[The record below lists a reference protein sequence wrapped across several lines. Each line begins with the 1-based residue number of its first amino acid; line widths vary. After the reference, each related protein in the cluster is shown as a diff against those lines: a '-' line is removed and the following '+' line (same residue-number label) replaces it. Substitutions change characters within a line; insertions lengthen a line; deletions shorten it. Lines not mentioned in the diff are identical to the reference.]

1 MGVNMKFY
9 FAPLEGV
16 TGYIYRNAHHT
27 FFPETVDKYF
37 APFIVA
43 NQKGT
48 WKTREISDLLP
59 ENNKGVKLIPQ
70 ILTNKAED
78 FIETAKKIEQLGYSE
93 INLNLGCPSG
103 TVVSKNRGAGF
114 LSQTDELNCFLDN
127 ITQHAVTKISVKTR
141 IGKYDPDEFF
151 DLLEI
156 FNRYPLEELIVHP
169 RIQTDFY
176 KNKPN
181 LLMFEEA
188 VKTSKHPL
196 CYNGDIVTV
205 SDYLEIKAKFP
216 SVESMMIG
224 RGLLYNPALIREI
237 LGAIEMQGS
246 GILKNGIPGSGM
258 QIETLRS
265 MHDQI
270 YVGYQQILFGEKN
283 VLFKM
288 KEIWFYW
295 IKLFENADKY
305 AKKIKKA
312 ERLKDY
318 EAVVASLFL
327 ECKIMHDKE

>member
-48 WKTREISDLLP
+48 WKTREISDLIP

-114 LSQTDELNCFLDN
+114 LSQTDELNRFLDN
-127 ITQHAVTKISVKTR
+127 ITQYAVTKISVKTR

-188 VKTSKHPL
+188 VKTSKNPL

>member
-16 TGYIYRNAHHT
+16 TGYMYRNAHHT

-114 LSQTDELNCFLDN
+114 LSQTDELNRFLDN
-127 ITQHAVTKISVKTR
+127 ITQYAVTKISVKTR
-141 IGKYDPDEFF
+141 IGKYDSDEFF

>member
-16 TGYIYRNAHHT
+16 TGYMYRNAHHT

-114 LSQTDELNCFLDN
+114 LSQTDELNRFLDN
-127 ITQHAVTKISVKTR
+127 ITQYAVTKISVKTR

>member
-1 MGVNMKFY
+1 MGVNMKLY

-16 TGYIYRNAHHT
+16 TGYMYRNAHHT

-114 LSQTDELNCFLDN
+114 LSQTDELNRFLDN
-127 ITQHAVTKISVKTR
+127 ITQYAVTKISVKTR

>member
-16 TGYIYRNAHHT
+16 TGYMYRNAHHT

-114 LSQTDELNCFLDN
+114 LSQTDELNRFLDN
-127 ITQHAVTKISVKTR
+127 ITQYAVTKISVKTR

-188 VKTSKHPL
+188 VKTSKNPL

-246 GILKNGIPGSGM
+246 GMLKNGIPGSGM

>member
-1 MGVNMKFY
+1 MGVNMKLY

-16 TGYIYRNAHHT
+16 TGYMYRNAHHT

-114 LSQTDELNCFLDN
+114 LSQTDELNRFLDN
-127 ITQHAVTKISVKTR
+127 ITQYAVTKISVKTR

-237 LGAIEMQGS
+237 LGEIEMQGS

>member
-1 MGVNMKFY
+1 MGENMKFY

-16 TGYIYRNAHHT
+16 TGYIYRNAHQS

-59 ENNKGVKLIPQ
+59 ENNKNVTLIPQ
-70 ILTNKAED
+70 ILTNNAED

-114 LSQTDELNCFLDN
+114 LSHTDELDRFLDN

-141 IGKYDPDEFF
+141 IGKYDPEEFF
-151 DLLEI
+151 ELLEI
-156 FNRYPLEELIVHP
+156 FNRYPMEELIVHP

-188 VKTSKHPL
+188 VKASKSPL

-205 SDYLEIKAKFP
+205 SDFLDIKTRFP
-216 SVESMMIG
+216 SVNGIMIG

-237 LGAIEMQGS
+237 LGEIEMQGS
-246 GILKNGIPGSGM
+246 GM
-258 QIETLRS
+258 QKETLQS
-265 MHDQI
+265 MHNQI
-270 YVGYQQILFGEKN
+270 YHEYQKILFGEKN

-327 ECKIMHDKE
+327 ECKIM